1 MVRAIRQ
8 TEGLGIMLRVTR
20 NVITNA
26 GVAGAILLVVY
37 IGVTAWAWW
46 AMGF

>member
-1 MVRAIRQ
+1 
-8 TEGLGIMLRVTR
+8 MLHDTR
-20 NVITNA
+20 NVVTNP